1 MTIPEACSLVL
12 EAGVMGHGGE
22 IFVFDMGKSVKIIDL
37 ATRMIQLSGLE
48 VGKDIDIVFSGLR
61 PGEKL
66 YEELL
71 DDNENTLAT
80 HHPKIMISQIREIE
94 FSRVREVFDELGQ
107 EVANMDDFVIVGLI
121 KKLVTEYKSRESK
134 YQVLD

>member
-1 MTIPEACSLVL
+1 
-12 EAGVMGHGGE
+12 
-22 IFVFDMGKSVKIIDL
+22 
-37 ATRMIQLSGLE
+37 MIQLSGLE

-94 FSRVREVFDELGQ
+94 FSRVREIFDELGQ
-107 EVANMDDFVIVGLI
+107 EITNMDDFVIVGLI